1 MTDENANTADLTIDE
16 KLNQV
21 LRKLGDLDAGD
32 RADRRQ
38 PQQQDLP
45 FAELPGLLEGRGAQS
60 RTVQDRGRSAGGR
73 V

>member
-1 MTDENANTADLTIDE
+1 MNGKATIRAILILFALCLSATA
-16 KLNQV
+16 
-21 LRKLGDLDAGD
+21 
-32 RADRRQ
+32 Q

-45 FAELPGLLEGRGAQS
+45 PVELLGLLEGRGAQS